1 MRNHMRAGW
10 FYSGSQIARYFPS
23 RITSL
28 THFPRLEF
36 KDPYKILR
44 QLDRHQWNMFAV
56 GFAAW
61 AWDAFDFFTVSL
73 TVTELAEDF
82 DKLPSEV
89 SWGITV
95 TLMLRCVGAL
105 ISGSFGDRY
114 GRKYIMIA
122 NLVAFIGLELGS
134 GFCKTLPQF
143 LAVRSLYGIAM
154 GGQQLLGPAA
164 ATALEDLPYD
174 ARGILSGLFQQAYGV
189 GYLLAAV
196 FYRALV
202 PTTTHGW
209 RSLFWFGAA
218 PPILI
223 IIWRLCLP
231 ETNHFQVAKAERE
244 AREAQLHEHQKGTN
258 LRAFLKVANAAMREN
273 WFLFVYMVVLMAGFN
288 SISHGTQDLYPT
300 FLKNQVGM
308 SPSQATVVTVVGQLG
323 AISGGMTV
331 GWLSTFTGRRL
342 AMMVSCVF
350 GGALVPG
357 YILLRTDSLIAT
369 TFFEQFFV
377 GGVWGPIPVFLVELS
392 PPVLRTFIYG
402 VSYQLGNLASSAS
415 STIEATIGERFPLAP
430 TPKGVKRYDYGKVI
444 GELAGLFFVLRT
456 TADESLGIYAGAV
469 WVYILLFVFLGP
481 EMTQEERNEEAAL
494 VVQFEELRAQGVSL
508 LDIGAGRAKNIEDA
522 FEEKIEEK
530 SQPQQ
535 IEEKSSV

>member
-1 MRNHMRAGW
+1 MRAGW

-73 TVTELAEDF
+73 TVTELAADF
-82 DKLPSEV
+82 EKLPSEV

-154 GGQQLLGPAA
+154 GGLLGPAA

-196 FYRALV
+196 
-202 PTTTHGW
+202 
-209 RSLFWFGAA
+209 
-218 PPILI
+218 
-223 IIWRLCLP
+223 
-231 ETNHFQVAKAERE
+231 
-244 AREAQLHEHQKGTN
+244 
-258 LRAFLKVANAAMREN
+258 
-273 WFLFVYMVVLMAGFN
+273 
-288 SISHGTQDLYPT
+288 
-300 FLKNQVGM
+300 
-308 SPSQATVVTVVGQLG
+308 
-323 AISGGMTV
+323 
-331 GWLSTFTGRRL
+331 
-342 AMMVSCVF
+342 
-350 GGALVPG
+350 
-357 YILLRTDSLIAT
+357 
-369 TFFEQFFV
+369 
-377 GGVWGPIPVFLVELS
+377 
-392 PPVLRTFIYG
+392 
-402 VSYQLGNLASSAS
+402 SAS
-415 STIEATIGERFPLAP
+415 ENTR
-430 TPKGVKRYDYGKVI
+430 
-444 GELAGLFFVLRT
+444 RT
-456 TADESLGIYAGAV
+456 S
-469 WVYILLFVFLGP
+469 
-481 EMTQEERNEEAAL
+481 
-494 VVQFEELRAQGVSL
+494 QGY
-508 LDIGAGRAKNIEDA
+508 
-522 FEEKIEEK
+522 
-530 SQPQQ
+530 
-535 IEEKSSV
+535 

>member
-1 MRNHMRAGW
+1 
-10 FYSGSQIARYFPS
+10 
-23 RITSL
+23 
-28 THFPRLEF
+28 
-36 KDPYKILR
+36 
-44 QLDRHQWNMFAV
+44 
-56 GFAAW
+56 
-61 AWDAFDFFTVSL
+61 
-73 TVTELAEDF
+73 
-82 DKLPSEV
+82 
-89 SWGITV
+89 
-95 TLMLRCVGAL
+95 
-105 ISGSFGDRY
+105 
-114 GRKYIMIA
+114 
-122 NLVAFIGLELGS
+122 
-134 GFCKTLPQF
+134 
-143 LAVRSLYGIAM
+143 
-154 GGQQLLGPAA
+154 
-164 ATALEDLPYD
+164 
-174 ARGILSGLFQQAYGV
+174 
-189 GYLLAAV
+189 
-196 FYRALV
+196 
-202 PTTTHGW
+202 
-209 RSLFWFGAA
+209 
-218 PPILI
+218 
-223 IIWRLCLP
+223 
-231 ETNHFQVAKAERE
+231 
-244 AREAQLHEHQKGTN
+244 
-258 LRAFLKVANAAMREN
+258 
-273 WFLFVYMVVLMAGFN
+273 MVVLMAGFN

-342 AMMVSCVF
+342 AMMVACVF

-402 VSYQLGNLASSAS
+402 LSYQLGNLASSAS

-444 GELAGLFFVLRT
+444 
-456 TADESLGIYAGAV
+456 GIYAGAV

-508 LDIGAGRAKNIEDA
+508 LDIGAGRAKNIDDA

>member
-23 RITSL
+23 RVTSL

-73 TVTELAEDF
+73 TVTELAADF
-82 DKLPSEV
+82 EKLPSEV

-154 GGQQLLGPAA
+154 GGLLGPAA

-402 VSYQLGNLASSAS
+402 LSYQLGNLASSAS

-444 GELAGLFFVLRT
+444 
-456 TADESLGIYAGAV
+456 GIYAGAV

-508 LDIGAGRAKNIEDA
+508 LDIGAGRAKNIDDA